1 MDGHACYE
9 YDTIFFGRNSLQIRF
24 FHEFNFAFAAV
35 TRCLRHYV
43 VFSDKTLYL
52 NNALHPLEL
61 ETLRS
66 FEGGREGRSFV
77 TCIGVTFY
85 MVKIRGIIFLVL
97 MIQKLE

>member
-1 MDGHACYE
+1 MGTRVMNMTLFFSGEIACK
-9 YDTIFFGRNSLQIRF
+9 YDSFMNLTLPLRQSLVVCDTMSCSQ
-24 FHEFNFAFAAV
+24 
-35 TRCLRHYV
+35 TRH
-43 VFSDKTLYL
+43 FYL